1 MPYLITLNIK
11 YNLSKTSPVYLSCLQ
26 QVHMLDTVKLKHY
39 YSCTVTKASMQ
50 GRINHCLYGR
60 STKKSKYSA

>member
-1 MPYLITLNIK
+1 MPYLITLNMK

-39 YSCTVTKASMQ
+39 YSCTVTKAAMQ
-50 GRINHCLYGR
+50 GRINHC
-60 STKKSKYSA
+60 